1 VTGVA
6 WLTTF
11 QCVVF
16 LCILW
21 PPVPWSSLF
30 AGWTLWLRD
39 GRAGRAGS
47 LTGLIEGCLNVARH
61 GGCHGWAWVVVVV
74 RVCLWLSC
82 RQQDRQVGLGSESQ
96 DWGGVWSAQADAQ
109 PAHGAMGHREGTGRA
124 VCDVLIGILN
134 IALPW
139 SPPMLSDVCSGKS
152 SGG

>member
-1 VTGVA
+1 MGKGLGMGLA
-6 WLTTF
+6 F
-11 QCVVF
+11 N
-16 LCILW
+16 LW
-21 PPVPWSSLF
+21 QPCP
-30 AGWTLWLRD
+30 
-39 GRAGRAGS
+39 
-47 LTGLIEGCLNVARH
+47 
-61 GGCHGWAWVVVVV
+61 
-74 RVCLWLSC
+74 
-82 RQQDRQVGLGSESQ
+82 GLGSESQ

>member
-1 VTGVA
+1 MSESQG
-6 WLTTF
+6 W
-11 QCVVF
+11 Q
-16 LCILW
+16 
-21 PPVPWSSLF
+21 SS
-30 AGWTLWLRD
+30 
-39 GRAGRAGS
+39 
-47 LTGLIEGCLNVARH
+47 GLIEGCLNVARH

>member
-1 VTGVA
+1 MSEPSRSLEMRGRRVDRA
-6 WLTTF
+6 WAGHR
-11 QCVVF
+11 QCVR
-16 LCILW
+16 IH
-21 PPVPWSSLF
+21 
-30 AGWTLWLRD
+30 
-39 GRAGRAGS
+39 GRAGLAVFRIDRRLPERSKAW
-47 LTGLIEGCLNVARH
+47 
-61 GGCHGWAWVVVVV
+61 GCHGWAWVVVVV